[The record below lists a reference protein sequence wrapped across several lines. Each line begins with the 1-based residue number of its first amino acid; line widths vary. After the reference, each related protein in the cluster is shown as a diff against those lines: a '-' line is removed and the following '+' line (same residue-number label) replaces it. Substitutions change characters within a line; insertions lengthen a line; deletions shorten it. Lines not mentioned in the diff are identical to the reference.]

1 MQLKNS
7 KATDIEAWKKNI
19 TELWVKK
26 MADNDCLKKLVEGLL
41 SRLLQLIERC
51 GAYSNL
57 NVFRT
62 FYFIC
67 TLVCV

>member
-41 SRLLQLIERC
+41 SRLFQLTER
-51 GAYSNL
+51 GEAYSK
-57 NVFRT
+57 F
-62 FYFIC
+62 
-67 TLVCV
+67 